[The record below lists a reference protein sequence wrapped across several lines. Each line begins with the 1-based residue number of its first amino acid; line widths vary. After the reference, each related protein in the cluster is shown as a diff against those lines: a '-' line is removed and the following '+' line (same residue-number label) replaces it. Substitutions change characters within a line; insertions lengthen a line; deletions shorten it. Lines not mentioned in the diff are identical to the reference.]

1 MDNQTDL
8 GNPVL
13 LGAIGATALGSGY
26 KSPTSQAEDS
36 VTEGSAVGDGVS
48 PSPVRSVAAAAE
60 VEEEDGGAGLLV
72 RVLQSA
78 PSPGGVD
85 AYELIEVMCA
95 AHTCIHKN
103 PVRLSELCRGGD
115 PTGWV

>member
-8 GNPVL
+8 GSPVL

-26 KSPTSQAEDS
+26 KSPNSQGEDS
-36 VTEGSAVGDGVS
+36 AADGSTGGDGIS
-48 PSPVRSVAAAAE
+48 PSPTRSVAVVAE
-60 VEEEDGGAGLLV
+60 GEEDAGAGLLV

-85 AYELIEVMCA
+85 AYELIEVACA
-95 AHTCIHKN
+95 AGT
-103 PVRLSELCRGGD
+103 
-115 PTGWV
+115 

>member
-26 KSPTSQAEDS
+26 KSPNSQGEDS
-36 VTEGSAVGDGVS
+36 LADGSVAGDGAAAS
-48 PSPVRSVAAAAE
+48 PTRSVAAAAE
-60 VEEEDGGAGLLV
+60 GEEEDVGAGLLV

-85 AYELIEVMCA
+85 AYELMEVSCAASARTCGTSA
-95 AHTCIHKN
+95 AHT
-103 PVRLSELCRGGD
+103 RQRATRGV
-115 PTGWV
+115 P